1 MFQNA
6 MQIDCHINELESM
19 KKYPKELFYK
29 GNLNLLQ
36 KPKLSIVGTRRPSSY
51 TKQNIAKISAGLTQK
66 GFCIVSGAAMGVDG
80 IAHQNAGVHNTI
92 AVMANGLDIRY
103 PKVNNSLIGKI
114 EQEGLALSQF
124 KEGFEATPWS
134 FVVRNEVVVA
144 LGEKLIVGEAD
155 LNSGTMKSVE
165 FALQMNKEIFVLPHR
180 IGQSK
185 GTNELL
191 KNGLAKAI
199 YDVDEFLN
207 QFGEDVSLA
216 QDDFL
221 EYCKHNPNLDDALEK
236 YGNLVYEYELDGKIT
251 FENSFIIVL

>member
-1 MFQNA
+1 MRLD
-6 MQIDCHINELESM
+6 IHINELESM
-19 KKYPKELFYK
+19 KKYPQKLFYK
-29 GNLNLLQ
+29 GNLELLQ
-36 KPKLSIVGTRRPSSY
+36 KPKVSIVGTRRPSSY
-51 TKQNIAKISAGLTQK
+51 TKQNIAKISAGLVK
-66 GFCIVSGAAMGVDG
+66 RGYCIVSGAAMGVDG
-80 IAHQNAGVHNTI
+80 IAHQNAGANNTI

-114 EQEGLALSQF
+114 EEEGLVLSQYEQGF
-124 KEGFEATPWS
+124 KATPWS

-180 IGQSK
+180 LGQSK

-207 QFGEDVSLA
+207 QFGEDASLSS
-216 QDDFL
+216 DDFL
-221 EYCKHNPNLDDALEK
+221 EYCKQNPNLNDALEK
-236 YGNLVYEYELDGKIT
+236 YGNLVYEYELDGKIK
-251 FENSFIIVL
+251 FDNSFIIVL

>member
-1 MFQNA
+1 MKL
-6 MQIDCHINELESM
+6 DVHINELESM
-19 KKYPKELFYK
+19 KKYPQKLFYK
-29 GNLNLLQ
+29 GNLELLQ

-51 TKQNIAKISAGLTQK
+51 TKQNIAKISAGLAK
-66 GFCIVSGAAMGVDG
+66 RGYCIVSGAAMGVDG
-80 IAHQNAGVHNTI
+80 IAHQNAGANNTI

-114 EQEGLALSQF
+114 EEEGLALSQF
-124 KEGFEATPWS
+124 EQGFKATPWS

-180 IGQSK
+180 LEQSK

-199 YDVDEFLN
+199 YDVDDFLN
-207 QFGEDVSLA
+207 QFGEDVSLTS
-216 QDDFL
+216 DDFL
-221 EYCKHNPNLDDALEK
+221 AYCKQNPNLNDAIEK
-236 YGNLVYEYELDGKIT
+236 YGNLVYEYELDGKIK
-251 FENSFIIVL
+251 FDNSFIIVL